1 MKINYKK
8 NLIDKI
14 KKKKVKV
21 TVIGLGYVG
30 LPLLDLIQVKKF
42 IVSGIDKDVKLINIL
57 NTQNENKQKI
67 FFNELKNIEEAD
79 IIIFCLPTPLN
90 KANNPNLNIL
100 KDALKKTTKYLK
112 HGQLLVLESTSY
124 PGTTN
129 ECTVF
134 LEKKFKIGDDFFIS
148 YSPERIDPGNK
159 KYNLVDIPK
168 IISGKTINCKKI
180 LDQFYKRIFRKTYLA
195 SSLEVAEMTK
205 IYENVFRSVNIGLV
219 NEIKQISK
227 KLNIDFIEVLNLA
240 ETKPFGFMKFLPGP
254 GVGGHCIPVDP
265 FYFNWLA
272 KKVGLNSKFIEL
284 SGIINKK
291 IPSIIV
297 KEIKKI
303 LNKNDKIL
311 CMGLTYKK
319 NIDDLRNSP
328 SLEIYSKLKNYFK
341 KVSYN
346 DEFVKSI
353 KIGKSTEK
361 NQFISS
367 FKNYNAI
374 IILTDHDYINYKKMI
389 KQANLIIDCRNKL
402 KNRKV
407 INL

>member
-1 MKINYKK
+1 M
-8 NLIDKI
+8 
-14 KKKKVKV
+14 
-21 TVIGLGYVG
+21 
-30 LPLLDLIQVKKF
+30 
-42 IVSGIDKDVKLINIL
+42 
-57 NTQNENKQKI
+57 
-67 FFNELKNIEEAD
+67 
-79 IIIFCLPTPLN
+79 
-90 KANNPNLNIL
+90 